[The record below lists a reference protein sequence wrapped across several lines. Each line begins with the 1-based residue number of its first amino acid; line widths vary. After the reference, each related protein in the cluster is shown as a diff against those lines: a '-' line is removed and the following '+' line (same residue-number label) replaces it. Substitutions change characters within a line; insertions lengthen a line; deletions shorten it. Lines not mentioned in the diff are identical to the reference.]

1 MRPDGVAPST
11 SQAVIASPRPGESTA
26 AAYGLGVHYD
36 EVIAMAFDAPG
47 FEGVPTPTLEPS
59 AARRLRDAI
68 EPLAM
73 HAVWSRR
80 TNEALAERGLDF
92 FGSYVWGRA
101 TALGTP
107 SPSVVTATFAVF
119 EPTVIAGVYETALA
133 TCDRQTVLAIRAET
147 VAASLA
153 DTLRGEDPGEVGAI
167 ADAIFDAVEG
177 VDGLGRPLFAGLRDQ
192 GRPEDPFARLWR
204 AGDLIREHRGDGHVA
219 VCTARGLDAVEM
231 NVLTEL
237 WLGMP
242 YGTYSATR
250 FWPAERLEAAADA
263 LRGRGW
269 MDGEHL
275 TAAGRAVRQQIEDD
289 TDALE
294 VAIVRALDDALPRV
308 VDRCATWSAACVE
321 ARLFPP
327 DPFKRA
333 AG

>member
-1 MRPDGVAPST
+1 V
-11 SQAVIASPRPGESTA
+11 Q
-26 AAYGLGVHYD
+26 YD
-36 EVIAMAFDAPG
+36 EVIATVFDAPRI
-47 FEGVPTPTLEPS
+47 EGIPTPTREPS
-59 AARRLRDAI
+59 PARRLRDAV

-80 TNEALAERGLDF
+80 TNEALAGQGLDF

-107 SPSVVTATFAVF
+107 SPSVVTATFGVF
-119 EPTVIAGVYETALA
+119 EPMVIAGVYEAA
-133 TCDRQTVLAIRAET
+133 RSTCDRQTVLAIRAET

-153 DTLRGEDPGEVGAI
+153 DTLSGEDPAEIGAVADAVLDAI
-167 ADAIFDAVEG
+167 AD

-204 AGDLIREHRGDGHVA
+204 ACDLVREHRGDGHVA
-219 VCTARGLDAVEM
+219 VCTARGLDPVEM
-231 NVLTEL
+231 NILTEL

-250 FWPAERLEAAADA
+250 FWPPERLAAAADG
-263 LRGRGW
+263 LGRRGW
-269 MDGEHL
+269 MEGEDL
-275 TAAGRAVRQQIEDD
+275 TAEGRAARQHIEDD
-289 TDALE
+289 TDALQAP
-294 VAIVRALDDALPRV
+294 VVSALGDELPHL
-308 VDRCATWSAACVE
+308 VDRCSAWSAACVE